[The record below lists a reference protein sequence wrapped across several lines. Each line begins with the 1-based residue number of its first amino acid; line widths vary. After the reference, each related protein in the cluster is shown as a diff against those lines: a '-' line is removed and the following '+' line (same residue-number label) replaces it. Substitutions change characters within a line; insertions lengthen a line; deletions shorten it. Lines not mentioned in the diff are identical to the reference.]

1 MYRSGVALLG
11 ASLTS
16 LEAQESQNGKLIVG
30 QPKGAF
36 STEMAER
43 LLPVFSK
50 QAPFEYRLQII
61 SEQNTRLASRTA
73 KQATPD
79 GTTILQA
86 VSASMSLLPNVYDSI
101 EYDPIND
108 FTPLALLGDYT
119 YVLAVGPAVP
129 QSIQTVDA
137 YVDWVSKN
145 PHFRDVGI
153 TLYGSQSHVAG
164 LILAR
169 EKEIALRMQTYSHT
183 TAIIDDLLDGGL
195 AATIFVCGQVNAR
208 RAEGKVRALAVT
220 SKDRLQNWPAVKT
233 FTEQGVPMDINGW
246 VGWFV
251 PANTPDPTISDLF
264 NEVTRMQQTQ
274 DYQELQKRYLLT
286 QVSLS
291 PEQIKQRI
299 TEENGYYG
307 KLITELGISKLSN
320 SA

>member
-1 MYRSGVALLG
+1 MYGSGVALLG

-101 EYDPIND
+101 ESDPIND

-233 FTEQGVPMDINGW
+233 FTGQGVPMDINGW